1 MTSEVTSSVLI
12 LDDEVIVA
20 LDLAQTVEDAG
31 FAVSGPFHAAA
42 PALEAI
48 EHAPPHA
55 AILDVNLG
63 GQNTSRDV
71 AIRLSDMDVPFIFLT
86 GYDVS
91 GSEVLESFPTVERV
105 SKPVDMAGLID
116 WVQRTMIR

>member
-1 MTSEVTSSVLI
+1 MSNEGNSSVLI

-31 FAVSGPFHAAA
+31 FAVSGPFHSAA
-42 PALEAI
+42 PALQAI
-48 EHAPPHA
+48 EQARPGA

-71 AIRLSDMDVPFIFLT
+71 AVRLRDMNVPFIFLT
-86 GYDVS
+86 GYDAS
-91 GSEVLESFPTVERV
+91 GSDVLDSFPAAERV
-105 SKPVDMAGLID
+105 SKPVDMAGLIG
-116 WVQRTMIR
+116 WVQKTVAR

>member
-1 MTSEVTSSVLI
+1 MLI

-31 FAVSGPFHAAA
+31 FSVSGPFHAAA
-42 PALEAI
+42 PALQAI
-48 EHAPPHA
+48 EQAPPRA

-63 GQNTSRDV
+63 GQKTSRDV
-71 AIRLSDMDVPFIFLT
+71 AALLSDMDVPFIFLT

-91 GSEVLESFPTVERV
+91 GSDVLEAFPAVERV
-105 SKPVDMAGLID
+105 SKPVDMVGLIG
-116 WVQRTMIR
+116 WVQKTVVR